1 MEFKGPVHNTALYDE
16 QVKYGKEEQK
26 RRKES
31 PVFVSGDDVER
42 LLETGRG
49 VYLVDNRMGF
59 NNRTHRLFVSKHLP
73 VADEENWKTLGHRH
87 TVEAVIHW
95 LRGKG
100 YSVIDGERYD
110 WEAGDF
116 ICVPMFAWHRH
127 VNLTDEPALHIAST
141 TGPLSMGIG
150 TAVYEDERYPE
161 YWVYAQEGE
170 KALKTLIPAG
180 AESSDA
186 PSAESFI
193 AAKSKSAAGKLYAE
207 EIAFAAE
214 EEVRRRAGKVFVR
227 GKDIRFEQTAMGSVA
242 YVVDPRIG
250 FHAKALGTLMAEVP
264 PGRRSGA
271 HRHFYDEI
279 DYVLAG
285 RGKTIVA
292 DKTYEIKKGDALA
305 IPTFAWHQ
313 YFNTGDEPL
322 RFLVHSTRPLMQNLG
337 FSLTHQGE
345 VADY

>member
-1 MEFKGPVHNTALYDE
+1 MAPVHNTALYKE
-16 QVKYGKEEQK
+16 QVRYGKEEQE

-31 PVFVSGDDVER
+31 PVFVSGDEVKA
-42 LLETGRG
+42 LLETGNG

-73 VADEENWKTLGHRH
+73 TEQDEHGKTLGHRH

-95 LRGKG
+95 LVGKG
-100 YSVIDGERYD
+100 YSVVDGERYD

-141 TGPLSMGIG
+141 TGPLCMGIG

-161 YWVYAQEGE
+161 YWIYAQQGE
-170 KALKTLIPAG
+170 NALNTLIPAG
-180 AESSDA
+180 AEVSNPELA
-186 PSAESFI
+186 GTTNGNL
-193 AAKSKSAAGKLYAE
+193 AARLYAE
-207 EIAFAAE
+207 QVAFASE
-214 EEVRRRAGKVFVR
+214 EEVRRRNGKVLVR
-227 GKDIRFEQTAMGSVA
+227 GRDLKFEQTAMGSMA
-242 YVVDPRIG
+242 YVVDQRIG
-250 FHAKALGTLMAEVP
+250 FHAKCLATVVAEVP

-285 RGKTIVA
+285 RGRAVIA
-292 DKTYEIKKGDALA
+292 DRTYEIKQGDALA

-322 RFLVHSTRPLMQNLG
+322 RFLVHSTRPLMENLG

-345 VADY
+345 VSDY